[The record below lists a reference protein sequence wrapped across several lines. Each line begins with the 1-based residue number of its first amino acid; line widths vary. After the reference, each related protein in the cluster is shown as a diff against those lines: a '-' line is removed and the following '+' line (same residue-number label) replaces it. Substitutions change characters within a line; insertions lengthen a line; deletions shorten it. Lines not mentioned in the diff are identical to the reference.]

1 MIIPEHLQ
9 TVEQKAIL
17 ETINDEG
24 NNLRYIVEAGP
35 GTGKT
40 TIILALIESLREQGL
55 ISSANKFT
63 ILVFNTELKN
73 ETNKKLEDAGLKDV
87 AVCRTLHSFA
97 YAGICEHYN
106 LKTLKLPD
114 NKNESAE
121 ITNII
126 TYVWKSQFFYVKY
139 ISTYRV
145 SQLIKQFWKS
155 DYATIEEFAYNILND
170 ERQLKLNHITANA
183 ELMMQLTVASIKE
196 MERINF
202 WTHARYLR
210 EYSVVLKDTP
220 YCEYC
225 AVDEAQDI
233 NKLTAMF
240 LRRIRYK
247 KLYLVGD
254 KNQRIYQ
261 FLETVDMMSELES
274 TSKVLPLTV
283 SFRLN
288 PYTCTIC
295 NRLLGLKDRKYIDG
309 CEQSIKPGHSIT
321 TFPENKTTV
330 VLFRTANC
338 MISYAID
345 KIKNNSNINLR
356 FLGSSFKSFK
366 ALMRGTLPWLAAMLE
381 SSGHLAVKRE
391 FLKAFKDDYTNDKS
405 INYLIQ
411 EFSDEAKAKN
421 EPLHKYILDMKL
433 EENNKDVD
441 LEIYKCAHLYR
452 VLSKS
457 DSRPALIIE
466 SLEHLRDAMSKSKS
480 KKRTN
485 DDIVLSTAHAAKGLE
500 FDYVILAPDIWR
512 LEREEDLN
520 IVYVAVSRARIFCDI
535 KAVENQL
542 EYYER
547 IRDTYGWRVTEKGLN
562 EALKLK
568 VLFDDMRPELDS
580 LASLSLDEINEKFIE
595 APDSKQA
602 LQNALSEY
610 GYAYVIGINGG
621 EIVSISQE
629 EEIDEC
635 YTDGFE
641 EDDEEFD
648 TSVAS
653 HNLTLLKEF
662 IA

>member
-63 ILVFNTELKN
+63 ILVYNTELKN
-73 ETNKKLEDAGLKDV
+73 ETNKKLEDDGLNDV

-97 YAGICEHYN
+97 YAGICKHYN
-106 LKTLKLPD
+106 LPTLKVPE
-114 NKNESAE
+114 NKNESAA

-126 TYVWKSQFFYVKY
+126 TYVWKSEFPYVKY

-145 SQLIKQFWKS
+145 AQLIKQFWKS
-155 DYATIEEFAYNILND
+155 DYATIEEFAYNILTD
-170 ERQLKLNHITANA
+170 EKQLKLNHITANA

-330 VLFRTANC
+330 VLFRTTNC

-345 KIKNNSNINLR
+345 KIRQNSDINLR

-366 ALMRGTLPWLAAMLE
+366 TLMKGTLPWLAAMLE
-381 SSGHLAVKRE
+381 SAGHKRVKEE

-405 INYLIQ
+405 VNYIIK

-421 EPLHKYILDMKL
+421 EPLYKYILDMRL
-433 EENNKDVD
+433 EENDKEVD

-452 VLSKS
+452 MLTNS
-457 DSRPALIIE
+457 DSRPVMIIE
-466 SLEHLRDAMSKSKS
+466 SLQHLKNAMSKKS
-480 KKRTN
+480 KTTK
-485 DDIVLSTAHAAKGLE
+485 DEIVLSTAHAAKGLE
-500 FDYVILAPDIWR
+500 FDYVILADDIWR
-512 LEREEDLN
+512 LEKEEDLN

-535 KAVENQL
+535 RVIESKLKYCEFL
-542 EYYER
+542 
-547 IRDTYGWRVTEKGLN
+547 RDMYGWRVTEKGLN

-568 VLFDDMRPELDS
+568 LLFNTKPELDALS
-580 LASLSLDEINEKFIE
+580 SLSLDEINEKFIE
-595 APDSKQA
+595 APDKMQA
-602 LQNALSEY
+602 LQTELLKY
-610 GYAYVIGINGG
+610 GYVYTRGEGG
-621 EIVSISQE
+621 PELISVEQE
-629 EEIDEC
+629 EEPDDEY

-641 EDDEEFD
+641 EDDEFD
-648 TSVAS
+648 TSVTNS
-653 HNLTLLKEF
+653 SLTLLK
-662 IA
+662 

>member
-17 ETINDEG
+17 ETIHDEG
-24 NNLRYIVEAGP
+24 TNLRYIVEAGP

-55 ISSANKFT
+55 ISFANKFT
-63 ILVFNTELKN
+63 ILVYNTELKN

-87 AVCRTLHSFA
+87 AECRTLHSFA
-97 YAGICEHYN
+97 YAGVCKRYN
-106 LKTLKLPD
+106 LKTLKVAD
-114 NKNESAE
+114 SKNESAE

-126 TYVWKSQFFYVKY
+126 TEVWHRMFSHVKY

-155 DYATIEEFAYNILND
+155 DYATVEEFAYSILTD

-183 ELMMQLTVASIKE
+183 ELMMQLTVASVRE

-288 PYTCTIC
+288 IYTCTIC
-295 NRLLGLKDRKYIDG
+295 NRLLGLKDRKYIEG

-330 VLFRTANC
+330 VLFRTTNC

-345 KIKNNSNINLR
+345 RIRQNSDINLR

-366 ALMRGTLPWLAAMLE
+366 SLMRGTLPWLAAMLE
-381 SSGHLAVKRE
+381 SSGHIGIKNR

-405 INYLIQ
+405 ISYLIK
-411 EFSDEAKAKN
+411 EFNDEAKSNNKS
-421 EPLHKYILDMKL
+421 LFQYILDMKL
-433 EENNKDVD
+433 EENDKDVE
-441 LEIYKCAHLYR
+441 LEIYKCAQLYR
-452 VLSKS
+452 LLTKN
-457 DSRPALIIE
+457 DSCPIMMIE
-466 SLEHLRDAMSKSKS
+466 SLQHLKNIMSKKS
-480 KKRTN
+480 KTTK

-500 FDYVILAPDIWR
+500 FDYVILADDIWR
-512 LEREEDLN
+512 LEKEEDLN

-535 KAVENQL
+535 RTIESKL
-542 EYYER
+542 KYYEN
-547 IRDTYGWRVTEKGLN
+547 IRDMYGWRTTEKGLTKAL
-562 EALKLK
+562 ALKL
-568 VLFDDMRPELDS
+568 LFDTKPELES

-602 LQNALSEY
+602 LQDALSKY
-610 GYAYVIGINGG
+610 GYTYVIGIDGG
-621 EIVSISQE
+621 EIVSIAQE
-629 EEIDEC
+629 EEKDEY

-641 EDDEEFD
+641 EDDEFD

>member
-9 TVEQKAIL
+9 TEEQKTIL

-55 ISSANKFT
+55 ISFANKFT
-63 ILVFNTELKN
+63 ILVFNAELKD
-73 ETNKKLEDAGLKDV
+73 ETNKKLKDAGLNDV
-87 AVCRTLHSFA
+87 AECRTLHSFA
-97 YAGICEHYN
+97 YAGVRQHYN
-106 LKTLKLPD
+106 LKRLQVVD
-114 NKNESAE
+114 SKNESAE
-121 ITNII
+121 ITKLI
-126 TYVWKSQFFYVKY
+126 TEVCKDMFPYVKY

-155 DYATIEEFAYNILND
+155 DYATIEQFAYNILTD

-183 ELMMQLTVASIKE
+183 ELMMQLAVASVKE
-196 MERINF
+196 MERTNF

-288 PYTCTIC
+288 IYTCTIC

-330 VLFRTANC
+330 VLFRTTNC

-345 KIKNNSNINLR
+345 KIKDNSNINLR

-366 ALMRGTLPWLAAMLE
+366 TLMRGTLPWLAAMLE
-381 SSGHLAVKRE
+381 SSGHSSVKRD

-405 INYLIQ
+405 ITYLIK
-411 EFSDEAKAKN
+411 EFNDEAKSKN

-441 LEIYKCAHLYR
+441 LEIYKCAQLYR
-452 VLSKS
+452 VLSKN
-457 DSRPALIIE
+457 DSRPAQIID
-466 SLEHLRDAMSKSKS
+466 SLKHLRDAMSKSKS
-480 KKRTN
+480 SKRTN

-512 LEREEDLN
+512 LDKEEDLN

-535 KAVENQL
+535 QAIENRL

-568 VLFDDMRPELDS
+568 MLFDDMRPELDS

-610 GYAYVIGINGG
+610 GYAYVRGINGG

-629 EEIDEC
+629 EEKDEY

-641 EDDEEFD
+641 EDEEFD

-653 HNLTLLKEF
+653 HNLTLLREF
-662 IA
+662 TA